1 MENVLEESYRK
12 ILLATGEDCQREGL
26 IKTPARAAKAMRYLT
41 SGYKKSLDELVNHAV
56 FKEESGGVICV
67 KDIEFYSLCEHHI
80 LPFWGKCHVAYI
92 PDGKIIGLS
101 KMARIVDM
109 YARRLQV
116 QERLSEQIADAVES
130 VLKPKG
136 VAVCIEAQHMCM
148 MMRGVEKADSKTRT
162 VIARGELKNEELS
175 VKEIFW

>member
-1 MENVLEESYRK
+1 MENVLEESYRR
-12 ILLATGEDCQREGL
+12 ILLETGEDCQREGL

-41 SGYKKSLDELVNHAV
+41 SGYKQSLDEVINNAL
-56 FKEESGGVICV
+56 FEEESGGMVCV

-80 LPFWGKCHVAYI
+80 LPFWGKCHIAYI

-101 KMARIVDM
+101 KIARIVDM

-116 QERLSEQIADAVES
+116 QERLSKQIADAIES

-162 VIARGELKNEELS
+162 VILRGELKNKGIS
-175 VKEIFW
+175 DKDFF